1 MSSSRPHARTARK
14 HRAAAAGA
22 VVVLTLTATPAL
34 ADDVAADAAGDGS
47 VPVQLLS
54 ITDLHGYFGDHVDSV
69 PGAHTGQPS
78 QAVGGGAYL
87 ASHLDRLREE
97 AALPE
102 ANSILFSAGDDF
114 SGWPSET
121 AYFWNEPTIEYLNHV
136 GLEFSTIG
144 NHELDRDLAYLRHMT
159 DGTCEGRPDGDLCF
173 TDATRRRF
181 AGADFDYYSANV
193 VDSEQ
198 DALVV
203 RPYHVEQVDDGHGG
217 TMPVGFVHATTSTTP
232 DGGLSFWPE
241 NQLQVLPEAAAV
253 NRYAAELQA
262 QGVEAIVAVI
272 HEGFTQ
278 AGGYNDCRNPSG
290 PVVEM
295 NGEISAAVDAIVTGH
310 WHALG
315 SCMLPDP
322 AGDPRPV
329 VAAANHGRLINEIS
343 LELDRATGDVL
354 RDRTVST
361 NHANTRT
368 VTPDPEVLRMAR
380 YWRDRL
386 AERRDEPVAEIT
398 GDLSLTST
406 DPEETT
412 LGNTVAD
419 SFRWAAA
426 QDGGADIGI
435 VMPDKLLRD
444 IPYAAGSAEVPP
456 ADVFDVDF
464 GRGTPDDVAQGFT
477 ATAVGD
483 ATLVRDPELGQQVAT
498 FDGSEDAFRYEGFA
512 AAWQDERYV
521 RPTTQVTLQCT
532 FRSTG
537 PVPATQ
543 RWGIICGNNAGA
555 FSFYRQEQRIVS
567 YLDAAGKAWK
577 ETNLPADQWLDVV
590 MTYDGA
596 RWTVYVN
603 GEVVASQADSGPISV
618 PATASARGFAIGDSY
633 PVAETPRAFQGDVA
647 AVRVWST
654 ALTADQVRTL
664 HRADQAPEPEGL
676 VTFGE
681 VMFGVVHE
689 TGGFGA
695 ALTSGEVTGRELD
708 ALLESQWQKDADG
721 TVTFR
726 PLSLSGNVRY
736 RYDPDAPVGEK
747 VAFGQV
753 RVDGK
758 PLKPTR
764 SYRVATLSREFVAT
778 EAMEGFD
785 ALVGARD
792 LHRSGFSGPDAL
804 SGYLRAHSP
813 LTPPSLDRV
822 APRG

>member
-1 MSSSRPHARTARK
+1 MSLSRSRDRSAGR
-14 HRAAAAGA
+14 HRAVAAGA
-22 VVVLTLTATPAL
+22 VVVLTLMAAPAI
-34 ADDVAADAAGDGS
+34 AVDVPADADADGS

-69 PGAHTGQPS
+69 PGSHTGQSS
-78 QAVGGGAYL
+78 QTVGGGAYL
-87 ASHLDRLREE
+87 ASHLDRLRDE

-121 AYFWNEPTIEYLNHV
+121 AHFWNEPTIEYLNHI
-136 GLEFSTIG
+136 GLDFSTVG
-144 NHELDRDLAYLRHMT
+144 NHELDRNLDYLRHMM
-159 DGTCEGRPDGDLCF
+159 DGTCEGRPDEDLCF
-173 TDATRRRF
+173 TDSTGRRF
-181 AGADFDYYSANV
+181 AGAEFDYYSANV
-193 VDSEQ
+193 VDSEA
-198 DALVV
+198 DELVV
-203 RPYHVEQVDDGHGG
+203 EPYHVERVDDGHGG
-217 TMPVGFVHATTSTTP
+217 EVPVGFVHATTSTTP
-232 DGGLSFWPE
+232 DGGLSYWPE
-241 NQLQVLPEAAAV
+241 NQLQVLPEVAEI

-262 QGVEAIVAVI
+262 QGVEAIVVSI

-278 AGGYNDCRNPSG
+278 EGGYNDCRNPSG

-295 NGEISAAVDAIVTGH
+295 NDDISPAVDAIVTGH
-310 WHALG
+310 WHGLG
-315 SCMLPDP
+315 NCVLSDP

-329 VAAANHGRLINEIS
+329 VAAANHGRLISDIS
-343 LELDRATGDVL
+343 LELDRTTGDVL

-368 VTPDPEVLRMAR
+368 VAPDPEALRMAR
-380 YWRDRL
+380 HWRDRL
-386 AERRDEPVAEIT
+386 AERHDEPVAEIT

-412 LGNTVAD
+412 LGNTTAD
-419 SFRWAAA
+419 AFRWAAA
-426 QDGGADIGI
+426 QDGGADLGI

-464 GRGTPDDVAQGFT
+464 GRGTPDDSAQGFS
-477 ATAVGD
+477 ATAVDD
-483 ATLVRDPELGQQVAT
+483 ATLVHDPDLGQQVAT
-498 FDGSEDAFRYEGFA
+498 FDGSQDAYRYEGFA
-512 AAWQDERYV
+512 AAWQDESYV
-521 RPTTQVTLQCT
+521 RPITEVTLQCK
-532 FRSTG
+532 FKSTG

-543 RWGIICGNNAGA
+543 RWGIICGNNAGS
-555 FSFYRQEQRIVS
+555 FSFYRQEQRIVA

-577 ETNLPADQWLDVV
+577 ETRLTPEQWLDVV

-596 RWTVYVN
+596 RWTIYVN
-603 GEVVASQADSGPISV
+603 GEAVASQADSGPITV
-618 PATASARGFAIGDSY
+618 PDTASERGFAIGDSY
-633 PVAETPRAFQGDVA
+633 PPPETPRAFEGEVSS
-647 AVRVWST
+647 VRVWST

-695 ALTSGEVTGRELD
+695 ALTSGEVTGREID
-708 ALLESQWQKDADG
+708 ALLEGQWQEDADG

-736 RYDPDAPVGEK
+736 HYHPDEPVGEK
-747 VAFGQV
+747 IAFGQV
-753 RVDGK
+753 RIDGK
-758 PLKPTR
+758 PLRPNK
-764 SYRVATLSREFVAT
+764 SYRVATLSREFLAT
-778 EAMEGFD
+778 EAIQGFD
-785 ALVGARD
+785 ALVGARSQ
-792 LHRSGFSGPDAL
+792 HRTSYSGPDAL
-804 SGYLRAHSP
+804 SGYLRALSP
-813 LTPPSLDRV
+813 FAPPILNRV
-822 APRG
+822 DPRG